1 MGDTY
6 IEFYTGM
13 LGGFKTYSSV
23 LRVVPHLAQGGHV
36 YSNVEYFPE
45 EIDKYIRRKFG
56 VEVHTADQ
64 IHFLT
69 SEQMREFPDYI
80 ASGTD
85 TCPVLLVCDEAHLL
99 WPNTEWAAVAKKIMQ
114 FITLTRKFSV
124 HMILISQAPE
134 NVAKQFRRLVQFY
147 WTFRDL
153 RKMRLSALNMSFK
166 WLPFYHASCFDVGS
180 KTVQRSDINVIDPSI
195 FRLYQTRQIVLP
207 MAMKMQLPANVR
219 RLTWDEMHPYISR
232 KYQGARLVEW
242 MLASLAILIAI

>member
-23 LRVVPHLAQGGHV
+23 LRVVPHLARGGHL
-36 YSNVEYFPE
+36 YSNVEYYPD
-45 EIDKYIRRKFG
+45 EIDKYIRRKFA
-56 VEVHTADQ
+56 VEVHTANQ

-69 SEQMREFPDYI
+69 SDQMRCFPDHI
-80 ASGTD
+80 AAGTD
-85 TCPVLLVCDEAHLL
+85 NCPVMLVCDEAHLL
-99 WPNTEWAAVAKKIMQ
+99 WPNTEWALVAKKIMQ

-153 RKMRLSALNMSFK
+153 RKMRLAQLNLSFK

-180 KTVQRSDINVIDPSI
+180 KVIQRSDVNVIDPAI
-195 FRLYQTRQIVLP
+195 FKLYCTRQIVLP
-207 MAMKMQLPANVR
+207 MAMKMQLPESVR
-219 RLTWDEMHPYISR
+219 RLTWDEMHPALAR
-232 KYQGARLVEW
+232 KWHDVRLAEW
-242 MLASLAILIAI
+242 ILAALSFALAM